1 MWEFTWPAPSAGKH
15 TLMARATDSKGN
27 TQAMERNK
35 DYRSYKITHVVPV
48 IVEVI

>member
-1 MWEFTWPAPSAGKH
+1 
-15 TLMARATDSKGN
+15 MARATDSKGN